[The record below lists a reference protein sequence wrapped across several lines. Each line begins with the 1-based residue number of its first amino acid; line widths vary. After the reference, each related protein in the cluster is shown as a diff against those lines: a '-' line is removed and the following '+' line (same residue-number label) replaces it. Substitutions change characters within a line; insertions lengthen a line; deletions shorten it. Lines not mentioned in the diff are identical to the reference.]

1 MESAPT
7 GVRKRRHKQK
17 QTETNRQRKGRG
29 EPGLFVWVD
38 VGLLALGYAV
48 VVIDPEAD
56 QLQDIG
62 GADSFSVFPVLDRA
76 EGDASKALAKL
87 GLSQACAEAYGF
99 DLGGDVH
106 HAELFGVEI

>member
-62 GADSFSVFPVLDRA
+62 GAGVQAVLPVLDGSEWDATQEYTELRLCKPCSVA
-76 EGDASKALAKL
+76 EGSDC
-87 GLSQACAEAYGF
+87 G
-99 DLGGDVH
+99 
-106 HAELFGVEI
+106 